1 LFWDAYPRHTAKPV
15 AQKAYVKAIKSSPL
29 LDQPAHDSIMQGVQY
44 LVDDIKAQIIK
55 KDFIPHASTW
65 LNQDRWQDEYR

>member
-1 LFWDAYPRHTAKPV
+1 
-15 AQKAYVKAIKSSPL
+15 
-29 LDQPAHDSIMQGVQY
+29 MQGVQY